1 MRNGLFIQ
9 NFGLRAYLCLTT
21 LAVPSCLKIHDLCGF
36 CWLFARVAVAPA
48 LVGFQVDRGRLL
60 FEEVGR
66 QARQFFN
73 VAHRLRQGLAN
84 LGAGLNSLP
93 YRQLES
99 LAQQARLFDRQL
111 IVQRLFEF
119 PTPTCQVSPESP
131 CVLPLDHAQ
140 VLRAAKHHTYP
151 PGGHREPGG
160 RCVSRSVVE
169 VPGASCRR
177 LKLDEPMPPLI
188 KNPKNQRKR
197 LRSVIQKASL
207 IRSL

>member
-1 MRNGLFIQ
+1 MRRGLRITMRNGLFIAGCNDVAPGSLAQSKADLTVSPIFLRRSSYQASPYAIDDGWRNITARRCIQ

-84 LGAGLNSLP
+84 LGAGL
-93 YRQLES
+93 
-99 LAQQARLFDRQL
+99 
-111 IVQRLFEF
+111 
-119 PTPTCQVSPESP
+119 
-131 CVLPLDHAQ
+131 
-140 VLRAAKHHTYP
+140 
-151 PGGHREPGG
+151 
-160 RCVSRSVVE
+160 
-169 VPGASCRR
+169 
-177 LKLDEPMPPLI
+177 
-188 KNPKNQRKR
+188 
-197 LRSVIQKASL
+197 
-207 IRSL
+207 